1 MRLRPL
7 EIGVC
12 SWSLQVKSIPELEGL
27 LEGMGVRATQL
38 ALGDPNHATWDEG
51 DGFLDAARA
60 ASFDITAT
68 MVGFPGEDYTSPAT
82 IKRTGGFGDPAR
94 REEYHEI
101 FRWAVDLTVEL
112 GVDILTTHAG
122 FIPDSGDPG
131 RESFLDCLGA
141 AVDYAGKKGITVA
154 METGQET
161 AELLRRSIDE
171 MAVANLKVN
180 FDPAN
185 MILYNKGDP
194 IEALEILRSDLVHIH
209 VKDANYPDREGA
221 WGEEVPLGAGAVG
234 MKRYLERLVELEYTG
249 PLVIERE
256 VGSQADRI
264 RDITEG
270 VTLLRGLV
278 RDL

>member
-1 MRLRPL
+1 MQLRPL

-12 SWSLQVKSIPELEGL
+12 SWSLRVRSIPELEGL
-27 LEGMGVRATQL
+27 MGGMGVSAAQL

-51 DGFLDAARA
+51 DGFVDAARA

-68 MVGFPGEDYTSPAT
+68 TIGFPGEDYTSPET

-94 REEYHEI
+94 REEYLEI
-101 FRWAVDLTVEL
+101 FRRAVDQTVDL
-112 GVDILTTHAG
+112 GVEILTTHAG
-122 FIPDSGDPG
+122 FIPDPGDSG
-131 RESFLDCLGA
+131 REPFLDCLGE
-141 AVDYAGKKGITVA
+141 AVDYAAEKGITVA

-171 MAVANLKVN
+171 MAAPNLKVN

-194 IEALEILRSDLVHIH
+194 IEALEILGPDLVHVH
-209 VKDANYPDREGA
+209 VKDANYPNKEGA
-221 WGEEVPLGAGAVG
+221 WGQEVPLGAGAVG
-234 MKRYLERLVELEYTG
+234 MVRYLERLRQLDYTG

-264 RDITEG
+264 QDVTEG
-270 VTLLRGLV
+270 VKLLKRLV
-278 RDL
+278 SEF